1 MLLTLW
7 RHGEAGSGATDEVR
21 ALTPRGR
28 EEVIAMAQS
37 YSTWAAESAL
47 GPVTLLLHSPYR
59 RTVETA
65 KLLGEL
71 LRPGGLKVDSSLVPG
86 AHPQAFSENDCT
98 GHGHVVMVSHQPF
111 VSQAIALW
119 TDDVTLSPLA
129 PGGHSTLDVT
139 CFSRGGAKL
148 LRHCPDPRDL

>member
-28 EEVIAMAQS
+28 KEVIAMAQG
-37 YSTWAAESAL
+37 YSTWAGESAL
-47 GPVTLLLHSPYR
+47 GPVSLLLHSPYR

-71 LRPGGLKVDSSLVPG
+71 
-86 AHPQAFSENDCT
+86 
-98 GHGHVVMVSHQPF
+98 
-111 VSQAIALW
+111 
-119 TDDVTLSPLA
+119 
-129 PGGHSTLDVT
+129 
-139 CFSRGGAKL
+139 
-148 LRHCPDPRDL
+148 